1 MSFGYSLLKMN
12 ISKYTKQLT
21 VAAGL
26 LALPFTMQIESSV
39 AAKQAPVLKAPAK
52 PVPAK
57 LFVATE
63 PKTDRRTVRLRTFLG
78 RLQCPVSNLAQ
89 EFVNVADENRLDWR
103 LLPSISVIES
113 GGGKAYRNNN
123 VLGWS
128 NGGVFFPSIGS
139 GIRTVAYKLGRS
151 ALYRNRDSRG
161 KLLLY
166 NPDPEYAQKVVHVM
180 NEISPVVNLDQ
191 VHKSLQRGTQQM
203 AYNRAPDRPSD
214 R

>member
-1 MSFGYSLLKMN
+1 MN

-26 LALPFTMQIESSV
+26 LALPFAVLTE
-39 AAKQAPVLKAPAK
+39 KQVPAK
-52 PVPAK
+52 PVQAK
-57 LFVATE
+57 PVAAKSVPTKPRLAPE
-63 PKTDRRTVRLRTFLG
+63 PRVDGRTIRLRSFLG
-78 RLQCPVSNLAQ
+78 RLQCPVSDLAQ
-89 EFVNVADENRLDWR
+89 EFVSVADENRLDWR

-123 VLGWS
+123 ILGWN
-128 NGGVFFPSIGS
+128 NGDKFFPSVGS

-151 ALYRNRDSRG
+151 PLYRNRDSRG
-161 KLLLY
+161 KLLVY

-191 VHKSLQRGTQQM
+191 VHRSLQRGTRQM
-203 AYNRAPDRPSD
+203 AYNRAPANNR
-214 R
+214 